1 MKAHTVSLPRKN
13 AGREDEVNDHCE
25 EFVSIDTK
33 FSLLVLYVTYGDK
46 LGEAACWYQGDGPRK
61 EERVERS
68 IGQARRSLLT
78 STRLLR
84 LQRLS
89 LNDDCNIVDE
99 IPNYMNY
106 TKIELYVYVDRWN
119 PIDADHKI

>member
-1 MKAHTVSLPRKN
+1 
-13 AGREDEVNDHCE
+13 
-25 EFVSIDTK
+25 
-33 FSLLVLYVTYGDK
+33 
-46 LGEAACWYQGDGPRK
+46 
-61 EERVERS
+61 VERS

-78 STRLLR
+78 STKLLR

-106 TKIELYVYVDRWN
+106 TKLELYVYVDR
-119 PIDADHKI
+119 

>member
-1 MKAHTVSLPRKN
+1 M
-13 AGREDEVNDHCE
+13 
-25 EFVSIDTK
+25 
-33 FSLLVLYVTYGDK
+33 
-46 LGEAACWYQGDGPRK
+46 
-61 EERVERS
+61 ERS

-78 STRLLR
+78 STKLLR

-106 TKIELYVYVDRWN
+106 TKLNYTCMLTAEIQLMQITKFR
-119 PIDADHKI
+119 AKIQPS